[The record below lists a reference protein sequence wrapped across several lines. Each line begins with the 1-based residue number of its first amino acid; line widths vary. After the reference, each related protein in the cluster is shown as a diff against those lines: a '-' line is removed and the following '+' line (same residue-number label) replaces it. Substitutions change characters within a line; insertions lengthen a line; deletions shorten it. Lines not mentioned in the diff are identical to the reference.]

1 MSSTCTIAGSMF
13 IAWGGSNG
21 LRTVDGTAILYDLDQ
36 GQYVSAYAPPP
47 SYASSNGGQGVQ
59 SGNPTGNPDL
69 ADGNTDLSDDK
80 AKSNAMLIVG
90 GIIGAVFL
98 LACLILVSVF
108 VRKHRQKIQ
117 SQCIGFG
124 GHYNGYEANPPR
136 PSTSNSFATLPVC
149 AAPPARD
156 AFTTDEEKQISPTHP
171 HVPPQ
176 QHRGQGQSEK

>member
-1 MSSTCTIAGSMF
+1 MF

-36 GQYVSAYAPPP
+36 GLYVSAYVPPP
-47 SYASSNGGQGVQ
+47 SYASSNGGDGVQ
-59 SGNPTGNPDL
+59 SGNPTGNPDQAGNL
-69 ADGNTDLSDDK
+69 DNANGDGDLSADDRS
-80 AKSNAMLIVG
+80 KSNAMLIVG

-124 GHYNGYEANPPR
+124 GHYNYDANPPR
-136 PSTSNSFATLPVC
+136 PSTSNSFATLPMC
-149 AAPPARD
+149 AAPQARD
-156 AFTTDEEKQISPTHP
+156 AFATDEEKQISPVHP
-171 HVPPQ
+171 LHP
-176 QHRGQGQSEK
+176 SAIA